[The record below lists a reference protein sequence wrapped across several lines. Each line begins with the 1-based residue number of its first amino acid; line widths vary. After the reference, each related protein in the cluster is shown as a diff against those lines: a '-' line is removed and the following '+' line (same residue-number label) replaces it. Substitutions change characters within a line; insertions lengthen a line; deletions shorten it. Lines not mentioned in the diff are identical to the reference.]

1 MSVGEAVRNI
11 LKEVVPTDP
20 QKLLDQIEEIKNL
33 IDSEEQLSEVTQI
46 IFEKVILSFSL
57 SRL

>member
-46 IFEKVILSFSL
+46 IFEKVILSFSPSKL
-57 SRL
+57 